1 MQLKTARAGRIR
13 RTLSAISA
21 TLLVAAASGYESEA
35 AGQDFYG
42 LDKEN
47 NDNFGPG
54 IAYSQLD
61 AALLVYQ
68 EAGGRV
74 QAIEPTGS
82 LTIHGDRGQVL
93 SIEGVADAVSG
104 ATPNGAVASL
114 VPQNF
119 VTPLRASGSSATV
132 TSASG
137 GSTVIQLAPTPGQI
151 ATAALGRQYTVP
163 ANALPMDRGF
173 HDHRAALTLGWSQPV
188 AGITEMGVSGGFSTE
203 EDYQAITA
211 SAHVSQNFN
220 GDNTTI
226 SLAVN
231 GEFDTSSPFGGIPT
245 PLTAMSGQWKSPSSR
260 QKTQLG
266 LVLGVTQVLTRNWLT
281 ALNYSYDKQN
291 GYETDPYR
299 VISVVDPTSGLPT
312 STLYESRPGERQTQS
327 VYWEN
332 KIEFGPAL
340 TDISLR
346 YFKDDWGV
354 TSKTAEASERLNLS
368 HSWYIEPNIRW
379 YQQSAANF
387 YHPYLT
393 GGQALPAFAS
403 SDARLANFHALTYG
417 AKIGFR
423 LSGRSEIYVRGE
435 YYAQTGT
442 DHPAG
447 AIGQL
452 QQQDLFPGT
461 KAAFAFLGYQWKFH

>member
-1 MQLKTARAGRIR
+1 MQLKKARAGRVR

-42 LDKEN
+42 LDKGN

-82 LTIHGDRGQVL
+82 LSVHGSRGQVL

-104 ATPNGAVASL
+104 ATPNGAVPSSQA
-114 VPQNF
+114 QNF
-119 VTPLRASGSSATV
+119 VTPLKASGSTTTV

-137 GSTVIQLAPTPGQI
+137 GSTVIQLPPTPGQV

-163 ANALPMDRGF
+163 ANTLPMDRGF

-188 AGITEMGVSGGFSTE
+188 GNITEIGASGGFSTE
-203 EDYQAITA
+203 EDYQAITT

-220 GDNTTI
+220 SDNTTVM
-226 SLAVN
+226 LAVN

-245 PLTAMSGQWKSPSSR
+245 ALTAMSGQWKSPSSR
-260 QKTQLG
+260 QKTQVG

-281 ALNYSYDKQN
+281 LLNYSYDKQN

-312 STLYESRPGERQTQS
+312 STLYESRPGARQTQS

-340 TDISLR
+340 TDISMR

-354 TSKTAEASERLNLS
+354 TSKTVEASERLNLS
-368 HSWYIEPNIRW
+368 RYWYVEPNIRW

-387 YHPYLT
+387 YHSYLV
-393 GGQALPAFAS
+393 GNQPLPAFAS
-403 SDARLANFHALTYG
+403 SDARLGRFHALTYG

-435 YYAQTGT
+435 YYAQAGT
-442 DHPAG
+442 DHPSD

-452 QQQDLFPGT
+452 RQQDLFPET
-461 KAAFAFLGYQWKFH
+461 KAVYGFLGYQWKFH

>member
-1 MQLKTARAGRIR
+1 VQLKKARRGRVR
-13 RTLSAISA
+13 RTLSAIST
-21 TLLVAAASGYESEA
+21 TLLVAAASGYDDGA
-35 AGQDFYG
+35 VAQDFYG
-42 LDKEN
+42 LDKTN

-82 LTIHGDRGQVL
+82 LAVHGARGQVL
-93 SIEGVADAVSG
+93 SIDGVADAVSG
-104 ATPNGAVASL
+104 ATPNGAVPSSQAQS
-114 VPQNF
+114 F
-119 VTPLRASGSSATV
+119 VTPLRASGSTATV

-137 GSTVIQLAPTPGQI
+137 GSTVVQLPPTPGQV

-163 ANALPMDRGF
+163 ANTLPMDRGF

-188 AGITEMGVSGGFSTE
+188 GNITELGASGGFSTE
-203 EDYQAITA
+203 EDYRAITA
-211 SAHVSQNFN
+211 STHVSQNFN
-220 GDNTTI
+220 GDNTTV
-226 SLAVN
+226 SLALN

-245 PLTAMSGQWKSPSSR
+245 PLTAMSGQWKSPTAR

-266 LVLGVTQVLTRNWLT
+266 VVLGVTQILTRNWLT
-281 ALNYSYDKQN
+281 QLNYTYDRQK

-312 STLYESRPGERQTQS
+312 ATLYESRPGERQTHS
-327 VYWEN
+327 VLWEN

-340 TDISLR
+340 TDVSVR
-346 YFKDDWGV
+346 YFRDDWGI
-354 TSKTAEASERLNLS
+354 TSKTVEASERLNLS
-368 HSWYIEPNIRW
+368 RYWYVEPNIRW
-379 YQQSAANF
+379 YQQTAANF
-387 YHPYLT
+387 YHSYLV
-393 GGQALPAFAS
+393 GNQALPANAS

-461 KAAFAFLGYQWKFH
+461 KAAYGFLGYQWKFH

>member
-1 MQLKTARAGRIR
+1 MQLKRRRRGRVR
-13 RTLSAISA
+13 RTLSAISTA
-21 TLLVAAASGYESEA
+21 LLVAAAAGFESSA
-35 AGQDFYG
+35 SAQDFYG
-42 LDKEN
+42 LDKGN

-68 EAGGRV
+68 EAGGGV

-82 LTIHGDRGQVL
+82 LTVHGARGQVL

-104 ATPNGAVASL
+104 ATPNGAVPSTQA
-114 VPQNF
+114 QNF
-119 VTPLRASGSSATV
+119 VTPFRAVGSKTTV

-137 GSTVIQLAPTPGQI
+137 GSTVIQLPPTPGQV
-151 ATAALGRQYTVP
+151 AAAGLGRQYTVP
-163 ANALPMDRGF
+163 ANMLPMDKGF

-188 AGITEMGVSGGFSTE
+188 GNISEAGVSAGYSKET
-203 EDYQAITA
+203 DYQSITT

-220 GDNTTI
+220 GDNTTVSI
-226 SLAVN
+226 ALN
-231 GEFDTSSPFGGIPT
+231 GEFDTSSPFGGVPT
-245 PLTAMSGQWKSPSSR
+245 PLAAMSGQWKSPSS
-260 QKTQLG
+260 QDKTQLG
-266 LVLGVTQVLTRNWLT
+266 FVLGVTQVLTRNWLT
-281 ALNYSYDKQN
+281 EFNYSYDKQN

-312 STLYESRPGERQTQS
+312 STLYESRPRERQTQS
-327 VYWEN
+327 GYWEN

-346 YFKDDWGV
+346 YFKDDWGI
-354 TSKTAEASERLNLS
+354 TSKTVDASERLNLS
-368 HSWYIEPNIRW
+368 RYWYIEPNIRW
-379 YQQSAANF
+379 YQQTAANF
-387 YHPYLT
+387 YHSYLV
-393 GGQALPAFAS
+393 GSQALPAFAS

-435 YYAQTGT
+435 YYAQSGT
-442 DHPAG
+442 NHPVG

-452 QQQDLFPGT
+452 HQQDLFPGT
-461 KAAFAFLGYQWKFH
+461 KAAYAFLGYQWRFH

>member
-1 MQLKTARAGRIR
+1 MKKVRAGRVR
-13 RTLSAISA
+13 NALSAISA
-21 TLLVAAASGYESEA
+21 TLLVAAASGYATEA
-35 AGQDFYG
+35 EAQDFYG
-42 LDKEN
+42 LDKNN

-82 LTIHGDRGQVL
+82 LTVHGAQGQVL

-104 ATPNGAVASL
+104 ATPNGAVPSL
-114 VPQNF
+114 LPQNF
-119 VTPLRASGSSATV
+119 VTPLRASGSTTTV

-137 GSTVIQLAPTPGQI
+137 GSTVIQLPPTPGQI

-173 HDHRAALTLGWSQPV
+173 HDHRAALTLGWAQP
-188 AGITEMGVSGGFSTE
+188 AGKITELGVSGGFSTE
-203 EDYQAITA
+203 EDYQSITA
-211 SAHVSQNFN
+211 STHVAQNFN
-220 GDNTTI
+220 GDNTTV
-226 SLAVN
+226 SLALN

-245 PLTAMSGQWKSPSSR
+245 PLTAMSGQWKLPTSR

-266 LVLGVTQVLTRNWLT
+266 LVLGVTQILTRNWLME
-281 ALNYSYDKQN
+281 LNYSYDKQS

-340 TDISLR
+340 TDIALR
-346 YFKDDWGV
+346 YFKDDWGI
-354 TSKTAEASERLNLS
+354 TSKTVEASERLNLS
-368 HSWYIEPNIRW
+368 RYWYVEPSVRW

-387 YHPYLT
+387 YRSYLV
-393 GGQALPAFAS
+393 GNQALPAYAS

-423 LSGRSEIYVRGE
+423 LSGRSEVYVRGE
-435 YYAQTGT
+435 YYAQNGT

-461 KAAFAFLGYQWKFH
+461 KAAFGFLGYQWKFH

>member
-1 MQLKTARAGRIR
+1 VQLKKAKRGRVR
-13 RTLSAISA
+13 RTLSAIST
-21 TLLVAAASGYESEA
+21 TLLVAAASGYDDGA
-35 AGQDFYG
+35 VAQDFYG
-42 LDKEN
+42 LDKTN

-82 LTIHGDRGQVL
+82 LTLHGARGQVL
-93 SIEGVADAVSG
+93 SIDGVADAVSG
-104 ATPNGAVASL
+104 ATPNGAVPSSQAQS
-114 VPQNF
+114 F
-119 VTPLRASGSSATV
+119 VTPLRASGSTATV

-137 GSTVIQLAPTPGQI
+137 GSTVVQLPPTPGQI

-163 ANALPMDRGF
+163 ANTLPMDRGF

-188 AGITEMGVSGGFSTE
+188 GNITELGASGGFSTE

-211 SAHVSQNFN
+211 STHVSQNFN
-220 GDNTTI
+220 GDNTTV
-226 SLAVN
+226 SLALN

-245 PLTAMSGQWKSPSSR
+245 PLTAMSGQWKSPTAR

-266 LVLGVTQVLTRNWLT
+266 VVLGVTQILTRNWLT
-281 ALNYSYDKQN
+281 QLNYTYDRQK

-312 STLYESRPGERQTQS
+312 ATLYESRPGERQTHS
-327 VYWEN
+327 VFWEN

-340 TDISLR
+340 TDISVR
-346 YFKDDWGV
+346 YFRDDWGI
-354 TSKTAEASERLNLS
+354 TSKTVEASERLNIS
-368 HSWYIEPNIRW
+368 RYWYVEPNIRW
-379 YQQSAANF
+379 YQQTAANF
-387 YHPYLT
+387 YHSYLV
-393 GGQALPAFAS
+393 GNQALPAYAS

-442 DHPAG
+442 DHPAD

-461 KAAFAFLGYQWKFH
+461 KAAYGFLGYQWKFH

>member
-1 MQLKTARAGRIR
+1 MQLKKAGRVR

-35 AGQDFYG
+35 AAQDFYG
-42 LDKEN
+42 LDKGN

-82 LTIHGDRGQVL
+82 LSVHGARGQVL
-93 SIEGVADAVSG
+93 SIDGVADAVSG
-104 ATPNGAVASL
+104 ATPNGAVPSSVA
-114 VPQNF
+114 QNF
-119 VTPLRASGSSATV
+119 VTPLKASGSSTTV

-137 GSTVIQLAPTPGQI
+137 GSTVIQLPPTPGQI

-163 ANALPMDRGF
+163 ANTLPMDRGF
-173 HDHRAALTLGWSQPV
+173 RDHRAAMTLGWSQPV
-188 AGITEMGVSGGFSTE
+188 GRITEVGASGGFSTE

-211 SAHVSQNFN
+211 SAHASQNFN
-220 GDNTTI
+220 GDNTTV
-226 SLAVN
+226 SLAVH

-245 PLTAMSGQWKSPSSR
+245 ALAAMSGQWKSPTSR

-281 ALNYSYDKQN
+281 VLNYSYDRQK

-312 STLYESRPGERQTQS
+312 STLYESRPGGRQTQS

-332 KIEFGPAL
+332 KIAFGPAL
-340 TDISLR
+340 TDVSMR

-354 TSKTAEASERLNLS
+354 TSKTVEASERVNLS
-368 HSWYIEPNIRW
+368 RHWYVEPDIRW

-387 YHPYLT
+387 YHRYLV
-393 GGQALPAFAS
+393 GNQSLPAFAS
-403 SDARLANFHALTYG
+403 SDARLENFHALTYG

-423 LSGRSEIYVRGE
+423 LSGRSEIFVRGE
-435 YYAQTGT
+435 YYAQAGT
-442 DHPAG
+442 DHPAD

-452 QQQDLFPGT
+452 RQQDLFPET
-461 KAAFAFLGYQWKFH
+461 KAVYGFLGYQWKFH